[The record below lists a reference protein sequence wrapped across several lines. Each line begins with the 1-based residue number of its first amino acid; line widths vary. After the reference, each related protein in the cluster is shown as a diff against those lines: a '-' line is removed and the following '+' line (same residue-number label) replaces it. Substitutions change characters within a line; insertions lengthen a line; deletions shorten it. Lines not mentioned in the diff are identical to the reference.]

1 MTLYDYEKRS
11 DDDMSFKQG
20 EHLEILDDSH
30 TDWWRARSLNTQR
43 EGYVPSNY
51 VAPLKSIEAEP

>member
-1 MTLYDYEKRS
+1 MGFE
-11 DDDMSFKQG
+11 QG

-30 TDWWRARSLNTQR
+30 ADWWRARNLQNDM

-51 VAPLKSIEAEP
+51 IAPLKSIEAEP